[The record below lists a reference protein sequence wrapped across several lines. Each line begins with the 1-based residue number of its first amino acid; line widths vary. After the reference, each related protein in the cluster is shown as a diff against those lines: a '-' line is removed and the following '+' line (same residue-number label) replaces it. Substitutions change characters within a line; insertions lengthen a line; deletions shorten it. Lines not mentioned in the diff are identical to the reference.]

1 MSDIKKTDLEI
12 RELMDEFLSPSKKN
26 KGIYQVHKNNKEAQV
41 IKNRKSEIQVSHNNL
56 PESGGTVL
64 HGDNNVVHNYTMQQK
79 KAVEHTA
86 GKRNVVGYR
95 TVGKSVAPENMDRD
109 EFIHFLAYKFDFD
122 FIKAWDGIE
131 RYPHKP
137 NYEPEVSYNDVLT
150 KEDAL
155 KFLGIY
161 IEKSPDKTQKRTKT
175 DRRVSKKSY
184 KGKNKRKARR
194 READRKDAV
203 SYFVCYGL
211 SFYGLLLWGFLVV
224 FFNYIKG

>member
-1 MSDIKKTDLEI
+1 MSDKINKAAEV
-12 RELMDEFLSPSKKN
+12 ESLMDELFDTKPKSIKGLKEVYKVSTSAVRDKKEN
-26 KGIYQVHKNNKEAQV
+26 TKV
-41 IKNRKSEIQVSHNNL
+41 IHENQAV
-56 PESGGTVL
+56 SGGTVL

-137 NYEPEVSYNDVLT
+137 NYEPDVSYNDVLT

-155 KFLGIY
+155 KFLGLY
-161 IEKSPDKTQKRTKT
+161 I
-175 DRRVSKKSY
+175 
-184 KGKNKRKARR
+184 
-194 READRKDAV
+194 
-203 SYFVCYGL
+203 
-211 SFYGLLLWGFLVV
+211 
-224 FFNYIKG
+224 